1 MRTYYAFIIKDSLI
15 HFYRKKP
22 YSLYKILEQIYNLK
36 NNDIV
41 LGYRLLEQVTVP
53 VGYKKTNEYIYSKHS
68 HELSYSRN
76 EFGHI
81 INNLY
86 SDEIT
91 LMKIFNSHIKIKSN
105 VNCSTFLNSIKQ
117 YNKDIFICDFTN
129 KDYFWIEEIN
139 VESIV

>member
-15 HFYRKKP
+15 HFYKKKP

-41 LGYRLLEQVTVP
+41 LGYRLLEQVTMP
-53 VGYKKTNEYIYSKHS
+53 IGKKKTNDYIYNRHIE
-68 HELSYSRN
+68 ELSYSKN
-76 EFGHI
+76 EYGHI

-86 SDEIT
+86 SNEIT
-91 LMKIFNSHIKIKSN
+91 LLKVFNSHIRIKSN
-105 VNCSTFLNSIKQ
+105 VNYSVFFDSIKE
-117 YNKDIFICDFTN
+117 YNKDIFVCDFIN

-139 VESIV
+139 LKSIV